1 MKLLDKIKR
10 MIRRLPPTEEEI
22 ARAQAEMIR
31 QEQMRRDGEAGPYI

>member
-10 MIRRLPPTEEEI
+10 MIRRRPSTEEI

-31 QEQMRRDGEAGPYI
+31 QEQMRQDGEAGPYI